1 MPPSPPQERERRGF
15 LRSETGVRLLSALVL
30 VALALGAAWL
40 GGPALALFW
49 LIAAGA
55 AAVEW
60 ADVCKLE
67 RRGPMRV
74 ALLASLLA
82 GSLLAVVAPPAWLVL
97 LVAALAIAAV
107 AAAGRRGRDRKWGL
121 AGLAVVLVLA
131 VVPVLVRESSVLGL
145 VGLLWIFAV
154 VWGTDIAAYF
164 TGRAL
169 GGPKLA
175 PGISP
180 GKTWSGFAGGLV
192 VGTLAGALVVAAGE
206 ALGWERPLSWAAIV
220 VLSAVASVIGQIGD
234 LAESKLKRHFH
245 VKDSSHLIPG
255 HGGVLDRIDAFVAVC
270 ALVAVGLLLS
280 GLPGAGA
287 G

>member
-1 MPPSPPQERERRGF
+1 MPAPAPQGPDRRGF

-30 VALALGAAWL
+30 VALALGAAWA
-40 GGPALALFW
+40 GGPFLALFW

-60 ADVCKLE
+60 TDVCKLE
-67 RRGPMRV
+67 RRGAMRV
-74 ALLASLLA
+74 GLLASLLA
-82 GSLLAVVAPPAWLVL
+82 GSLLAVVAPPAWLV
-97 LVAALAIAAV
+97 VAVGALAIAAV
-107 AAAGRRGRDRKWGL
+107 AAAGRSGRDRLWGL

-131 VVPVLVRESSVLGL
+131 VVPVLVRESPALGL

-164 TGRAL
+164 TGRAI

-175 PGISP
+175 PSISP

-206 ALGWERPLSWAAIV
+206 ALGWSRPLSWGAIV

-234 LAESKLKRHFH
+234 LAESKLKRHFQ

-270 ALVAVGLLLS
+270 GFVALGMILS
-280 GLPGAGA
+280 GLSGAGA